1 MPPSLQFLVAEDH
14 SIVRMGINLLIKEM
28 YPTASVTESATFTA
42 ALQELQKRQFDLLIL
57 DINIPGG
64 GSITMIEAARLRAS
78 RVPILIFSSYEEQVH
93 ALRYMKAGANGYV
106 HKESPPETIKI
117 AIQKILN
124 HESYVSEVVKEQLL
138 QKIIDPGKAVNEL
151 SELSQRELEVMQLL
165 VKGYSSSQI
174 KQTLNLQLSTI
185 STYKA
190 RIFEKLK
197 VSNVI
202 ELAEKIKQISQ

>member
-1 MPPSLQFLVAEDH
+1 MSPSLQFLVAEDH
-14 SIVRMGINLLIKEM
+14 SIVRMGINLLIREM
-28 YPTASVTESATFTA
+28 YPSASVTESATFTA
-42 ALQELQKRQFDLLIL
+42 AVQELQKRSFDLLIL

-64 GSITMIEAARLRAS
+64 GSATMIEAARLRAPHL
-78 RVPILIFSSYEEQVH
+78 PILIFSSYEEKVH

-124 HESYVSEVVKEQLL
+124 NESYVSETVKEQLL
-138 QKIIDPGKAVNEL
+138 QKLIDPSAAVNEL

-174 KQTLNLQLSTI
+174 KQTLHLQLSTI

-190 RIFEKLK
+190 RIFDKLK

-202 ELAEKIKQISQ
+202 ELAEKIKQLS